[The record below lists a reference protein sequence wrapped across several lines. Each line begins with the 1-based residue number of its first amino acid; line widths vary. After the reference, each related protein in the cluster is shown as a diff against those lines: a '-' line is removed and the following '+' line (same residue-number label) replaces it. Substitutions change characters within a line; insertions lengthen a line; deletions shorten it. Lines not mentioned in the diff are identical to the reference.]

1 MSWINDGVDRATT
14 LAALPEIA
22 TAFDALYASF
32 WNQPHIALETLE
44 LCRLRLA
51 QLHNSS
57 VELGREDCAIPAE
70 KRETLSLWNKG
81 HPFTDAERACLEFT
95 EIYAMDAQAIT
106 DEQAQAVKNHYGDAG
121 LITLV
126 EALGIFDGMTRL
138 SLLWQLPAGDH
149 RQSVRGGV

>member
-1 MSWINDGVDRATT
+1 MTWINDGTDRTTT

-32 WNQPHIALETLE
+32 WTQAHIAPETLE

-57 VELGREDCAIPAE
+57 VDFGREDCPVPAE
-70 KRETLSLWNKG
+70 KRETLSQWNKG
-81 HPFTDAERACLEFT
+81 HPFTEAECACLEFT

-106 DEQAQAVKNHYGDAG
+106 DEQAEAVKKHYGDAG

-149 RQSVRGGV
+149 QQSVRGGV